1 MLSLKYC
8 TCTISSAARHQ
19 IMVTVNEM
27 DEWIVRT
34 DATR

>member
-1 MLSLKYC
+1 MPSLEYC
-8 TCTISSAARHQ
+8 TCTISSATRQQ

-27 DEWIVRT
+27 DEWIVRA